1 MVTSASDLTA
11 PATPPGDSPAAALA
25 LVLSGRVQGVGF
37 RPFAYRLA
45 LAHGLSGWV
54 RNRVGLVEIFI
65 QGDSSALQAF
75 TRNLFHQAPPLSEP
89 RLESCTPATVAALTG
104 FSIRESSAA
113 GESRV
118 QVPPDLFTCGDCL
131 AELNDPADRRYRYP
145 FINCTQCGPRY
156 TLIRGMPYDRAAT
169 TMAGFPLCA
178 QCQQEYTD
186 PANRRFHAEPV
197 ACPECGPA
205 LEFRDTGGRH
215 ISGSSAALQACIAAL
230 HAGKIIAVKGIGG
243 YHLMCDA
250 RNDAAIRQLRTR
262 KPRPDKPLAVL
273 YPALPEMPL
282 KCISQQVYLSRQQA
296 ELLLSPARPI
306 VLVRKRPTC
315 DLSVLIAPGLD
326 EVGVMLPY
334 SPLHHLLLNDF
345 AGPLVATSANIRGEP
360 VLIDN
365 STVEQRLGHVATAFL
380 HHNRPI
386 ERPADDPV
394 FRIIRDR
401 PRPLRLGRGSAPLE
415 QGLPFTLEQPLLAVG
430 GHMKNT
436 IALAW
441 DNRSVVSPHIG
452 DMGNARSLEV
462 FEQTIQDLQSL
473 YNIEASAVLCDAH
486 PGYATSHWAARS
498 GLPVHPVFHHH
509 AHAAVACHAMPD
521 DGDTLVFTW
530 DGVGYGEDGT
540 LWGGEAL
547 LGRPGSWQRFACLR
561 PFHLPGG
568 ERAGREPWRSAA
580 AVCWETGRDWPGLPP
595 DSGLLQH
602 AWQRRLNTPQT
613 TAAGRL
619 FDAAAALTG
628 LCLEASF
635 EGQGPML
642 LEAAC
647 DGSDASVE
655 LPLTTTAAGLLVAD
669 WEPLL
674 PILLDAR
681 QPVAAR
687 AACFHASL
695 ADCILQQA
703 IRARELHGINRVG
716 LSGGVFQNRTLT
728 EQACRL
734 LQAAGMEV
742 CLPEQ
747 IPVNDAGISF
757 GQVLEFGMRSQ
768 QTAQASGT

>member
-1 MVTSASDLTA
+1 MVTSTSDLIA
-11 PATPPGDSPAAALA
+11 PAPGDGESPAAALK
-25 LVLSGRVQGVGF
+25 LVVSGRVQGVGF
-37 RPFAYRLA
+37 RPFVYRMA
-45 LAHGLSGWV
+45 MTHGLAGWV

-65 QGDSSALQAF
+65 QGGSTALQAF
-75 TRNLFHQAPPLSEP
+75 TRNLFHQAPPLSDP
-89 RLESCTPATVAALTG
+89 HLESCASATVAALTG

-118 QVPPDLFTCGDCL
+118 HVPPDLFTCDDCL

-156 TLIRGMPYDRAAT
+156 TLIRGMPYDRPAT
-169 TMAGFPLCA
+169 TMAGFTLCT
-178 QCQQEYTD
+178 QCQKEYTD

-197 ACPECGPA
+197 ACPACGPV
-205 LEFRDTGGRH
+205 LDFRDAGGRH
-215 ISGSSAALQACIAAL
+215 TPGTAAALQACSAAL
-230 HAGKIIAVKGIGG
+230 HAGRIIAVKGIGG

-250 RNDAAIRQLRTR
+250 RSDTAIGQLRDS

-273 YPALPEMPL
+273 FPSLPGKPL
-282 KCISQQVYLSRQQA
+282 KCVSHRVYLSRRQA
-296 ELLLSPARPI
+296 DLLLSPARPI
-306 VLVRKRPTC
+306 VLARKRPEC
-315 DLSVLIAPGLD
+315 DLSGLVAPGLD
-326 EVGVMLPY
+326 EVGAMLPY

-345 AGPLVATSANIRGEP
+345 AGPLVATSANISGEP

-365 STVEQRLGHVATAFL
+365 ADVEQRLGHVAAAFL

-394 FRIIRDR
+394 FRVIRDR
-401 PRPLRLGRGSAPLE
+401 PRPLRLGRGCAPLE
-415 QGLPFTLEQPLLAVG
+415 RELPFSLEQPVLAVG

-441 DNRSVVSPHIG
+441 DKRIVVSPHIG
-452 DMGNARSLEV
+452 DMGNARSLAV
-462 FEQTIQDLQSL
+462 FEQTIRDLQSL
-473 YNIEASAVLCDAH
+473 YNVEASAVLCDAH

-498 GLPVHPVFHHH
+498 GLPVHKVYHHR
-509 AHAAVACHAMPD
+509 AHAAVACHAVPD
-521 DGDTLVFTW
+521 DSDTLVFTW

-547 LGRPGSWQRFACLR
+547 LGRSGNWRRFASLR

-580 AVCWETGRDWPGLPP
+580 ALCWATGQDWPGLPQ
-595 DSGLLQH
+595 GNELLRQ

-647 DGSDASVE
+647 DGSDGSVE
-655 LPLTTTAAGLLVAD
+655 LPLSTTASGLLVAD

-674 PILLDAR
+674 PVLMDAGR
-681 QPVAAR
+681 PLAAR

-695 ADCILQQA
+695 AGTILQQA
-703 IRARELHGINRVG
+703 VQARDLHGIRRVG
-716 LSGGVFQNRTLT
+716 LSGGVFQNRLLT

-734 LQAAGMEV
+734 LQAAGLDL
-742 CLPEQ
+742 CLPEH

-757 GQVLEFGMRSQ
+757 GQVIEYGMRSQ
-768 QTAQASGT
+768 ETA